1 MPLTEDVLQNF
12 QSKRSKRESFINTKA
27 DSYTTY
33 HTKLNKSFSVG
44 DLLTGCGSMPG
55 GEEGSS
61 QLTRSWNLR
70 PWECEDEATSN
81 IRPISS
87 HNRLYSRMYLAGP
100 NKRKRYSP
108 PSMLKQKLEE
118 SESRSYNNNNSGG
131 IKAEFVYNESE
142 QDDTELSYMDGN
154 YEQNSESQLDT
165 TVEGVG
171 SEVNN
176 EYDELEAEY
185 EAGLRSENGC
195 GQSGESGVEK
205 TYYEKFKRLVERL
218 IRNCGIV
225 LN

>member
-1 MPLTEDVLQNF
+1 
-12 QSKRSKRESFINTKA
+12 
-27 DSYTTY
+27 
-33 HTKLNKSFSVG
+33 
-44 DLLTGCGSMPG
+44 
-55 GEEGSS
+55 
-61 QLTRSWNLR
+61 
-70 PWECEDEATSN
+70 
-81 IRPISS
+81 
-87 HNRLYSRMYLAGP
+87 MYLAGP

-118 SESRSYNNNNSGG
+118 SESRSYNNNNNSGG

-185 EAGLRSENGC
+185 EAGMRSENGC
-195 GQSGESGVEK
+195 GQSGENGVEK
-205 TYYEKFKRLVERL
+205 TYYEKFKRLVEKLLRVK
-218 IRNCGIV
+218 N
-225 LN
+225 